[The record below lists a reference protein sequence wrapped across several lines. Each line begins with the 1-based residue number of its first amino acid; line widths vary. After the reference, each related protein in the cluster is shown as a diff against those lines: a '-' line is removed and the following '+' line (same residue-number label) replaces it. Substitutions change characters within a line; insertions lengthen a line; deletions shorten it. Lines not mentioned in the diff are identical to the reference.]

1 MTHPKSQGALGR
13 VEQELLLNFD
23 VSFNLF
29 PLYCDAFFFKN
40 INLFI

>member
-23 VSFNLF
+23 ASFNLS
-29 PLYCDAFFFKN
+29 LYCDAFFFKK
-40 INLFI
+40 INLFF